1 MNPPLHAHNLHC
13 LHRRRL
19 MAAGAAALAWPA
31 LGAARPSEG
40 AGAGVM
46 QWLPYEPDQVRRIDP
61 IVRDFEMPGAVLRI
75 DPVLTAQPVARSRPG
90 ATGQQPPRAYVRT
103 EQRHGI
109 APWLLFG
116 VALQEFM
123 LKFGERSLPYPWTLC
138 VRGKGMRFGDYA
150 QTLAALKGFVQARV
164 TNVDCGAMQ
173 VNWHWHSDKLVSVE
187 RALDP
192 YPNLAVGARILRAHY
207 EDRRDWRRAIALYHT
222 GSDTSAETRARGERY
237 ASQALARLARQGVDV
252 AALLRGERHA

>member
-1 MNPPLHAHNLHC
+1 MYPSLHAPSQ
-13 LHRRRL
+13 HRRRL
-19 MAAGAAALAWPA
+19 MAAGAAVLAWPA
-31 LGAARPSEG
+31 LGGARQHAES
-40 AGAGVM
+40 GVM
-46 QWLPYEPDQVRRIDP
+46 QWLPYDASQVMRINP
-61 IVRDFEMPGAVLRI
+61 IVRDFEMPAAVRRI
-75 DPVLTAQPVARSRPG
+75 EPVLTAQPTARYRQG
-90 ATGQQPPRAYVRT
+90 AAGLQPPRAYVRT
-103 EQRHGI
+103 GQRHGV

-116 VALQEFM
+116 VALQESM
-123 LKFGERSLPYPWTLC
+123 LKFGERTLPYSWTLC
-138 VRGKGMRFGDYA
+138 VRGKGMRFADYA
-150 QTLAALKGFVQARV
+150 QTLAALQGFVQARV

-222 GSDTSAETRARGERY
+222 GSDASAETRARGERY
-237 ASQALARLARQGVDV
+237 ASQTLTRLARQGVDV